1 MQPRILSPG
10 LLLLCAVL
18 CLAGPLRL
26 CAQRSLSDLMD
37 KNASEQ
43 SMEQRQKM
51 LQSRTNV
58 QPGERVPLDGVVD
71 RAEYCLGPGDE
82 TEVSIWAGDDYYT
95 YPLVVSAEG
104 RLLVPTVGP
113 VEVGGQSLENAEKLL
128 SVQCARFFTNARVQL
143 SLTNPRLFRAY
154 VVGAVNKPGTYYHSA
169 FDRVSDLVRAAEGIK
184 AGGSRRR
191 LHLLDRHHKPLTSA
205 DLLAFVATGNPAFN
219 PRLVDGCIL
228 EVPQVEGYVLLRGRF
243 INLVGADSIKIN
255 DISKDELSEH
265 RVEINPGETLGDLLA
280 LVGQPDVEGV
290 GGRVRVRI
298 LSASGA
304 EKQAELDEAMLKTP
318 LETGSTIEFPTQQ
331 YFVYVTGNV
340 TRSGRYLYQS
350 GFTAL
355 DYLGQAGGPS
365 MYGSTSKFKV
375 RRSDGRMV
383 EVAATDRLY
392 PGDMLYIPEKVRW
405 LDRTLAPLISLVG
418 VLIAVAAR

>member
-1 MQPRILSPG
+1 MPCFSTLA
-10 LLLLCAVL
+10 LLALCAALSLTGPVP
-18 CLAGPLRL
+18 LA
-26 CAQRSLSDLMD
+26 AQLSRSDILDQ
-37 KNASEQ
+37 NAAQ
-43 SMEQRQKM
+43 QAMEQRKQM
-51 LQSRTNV
+51 LQNKVSTV
-58 QPGERVPLDGVVD
+58 QPGERVPLDGMVD
-71 RAEYCLGPGDE
+71 RSAYCLGPGDE
-82 TEVSIWAGDDYYT
+82 MDVSIWAGDEYYT

-104 RLLVPTVGP
+104 RLLVPMVGP
-113 VEVGGQSLENAEKLL
+113 VEVGGLSLENAEKLL
-128 SVQCARFFTNARVQL
+128 GVQCARFFTGARVQL

-184 AGGSRRR
+184 SGGSRRR
-191 LHLLDRHHKPLTSA
+191 LHLFDRDHKPLTSA

-228 EVPQVEGYVLLRGRF
+228 EVPQVEDYVLLRGRF

-255 DISKDELSEH
+255 DISKDEMSEH

-290 GGRVRVRI
+290 GGKVRVRI
-298 LSASGA
+298 VSKSGA
-304 EKQAELDEAMLKTP
+304 ERQADLDEAMLQTP

-331 YFVYVTGNV
+331 FFVYVTGNV

-365 MYGSTSKFKV
+365 MYGSTTKFKV
-375 RRSDGRMV
+375 RRSDGRTV
-383 EVAATDRLY
+383 EVSATDRLY